1 MYTRFYR
8 CLKREDNFIA
18 GHSMGGYGTIKFAL
32 TQSQLFSKMLL
43 YLFAFDVSMLKNTNG
58 MIFHQS
64 L

>member
-32 TQSQLFSKMLL
+32 TQSQLFSKVAPLSL
-43 YLFAFDVSMLKNTNG
+43 HSTFLCLKIQ
-58 MIFHQS
+58 MV
-64 L
+64 